1 MNRALAAGLVL
12 LGVAAAGVVLGLL
25 LVAPSGTAPSG
36 TAPSGTAPPGPG
48 TPAAPRT
55 SAPAPPAAAD
65 TAAVRVLAQAI
76 VDAITHHDSAAFG
89 RLTCRPQSTEALAGL
104 QRMWDA
110 AGPVTAR
117 LSAPPELRG
126 ESATAKV
133 HVEAPGGTK
142 DTPFPLHKE
151 NGRWCVPG

>member
-1 MNRALAAGLVL
+1 MLVAGLVL

-25 LVAPSGTAPSG
+25 LVAPSGSPPAPS
-36 TAPSGTAPPGPG
+36 S
-48 TPAAPRT
+48 
-55 SAPAPPAAAD
+55 PPAATRASTSTAPDAVD
-65 TAAVRVLAQAI
+65 TAAVNVLARAI
-76 VDAITHHDSAAFG
+76 VDAITAHDSAAFG
-89 RLTCRPQSTEALAGL
+89 KLTCRPQTAEALAGL
-104 QRMWDA
+104 QRTWDA
-110 AGPVTAR
+110 AGPVTAK

-133 HVEAPGGTK
+133 HVEAAGGTK